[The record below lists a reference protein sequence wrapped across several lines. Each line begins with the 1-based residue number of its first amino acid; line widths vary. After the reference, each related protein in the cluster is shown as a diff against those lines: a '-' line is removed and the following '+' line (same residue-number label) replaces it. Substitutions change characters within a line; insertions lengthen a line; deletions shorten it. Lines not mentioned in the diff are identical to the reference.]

1 MSDNF
6 NAVEA
11 LNAAATTEAAVPVVK
26 TKEEKLAAIKAKI
39 EKLEQQ
45 YDDVLNDRAVTKAAA
60 KPTYCPEVGDK
71 VIATIGRNTATSQAK
86 LVEGV
91 VTAVKHPA
99 IVDGKASGAIQV
111 RVRVYEGTFE
121 EQLVTLYPAQL
132 TPIPVSDAPVDSAE

>member
-6 NAVEA
+6 NADEA

-45 YDDVLNDRAVTKAAA
+45 YDDVLNDRTVTKAA